1 LKIRYNICLV
11 VRCGFNA
18 KHKIE
23 KKTIMKN
30 QILDI
35 AVGAVTIAVGYVI
48 GSMIY
53 NKMKAGSATST
64 STMNSMSTTTTP
76 TM

>member
-1 LKIRYNICLV
+1 
-11 VRCGFNA
+11 
-18 KHKIE
+18 
-23 KKTIMKN
+23 MKN

-48 GSMIY
+48 GSMIFE
-53 NKMKAGSATST
+53 KMKSSATTSST
-64 STMNSMSTTTTP
+64 PSSMSSMSSSMGTTTT

>member
-1 LKIRYNICLV
+1 
-11 VRCGFNA
+11 
-18 KHKIE
+18 
-23 KKTIMKN
+23 MKN

-48 GSMIY
+48 GSMVY

-64 STMNSMSTTTTP
+64 SSMTSMSSSTP
-76 TM
+76 M

>member
-1 LKIRYNICLV
+1 
-11 VRCGFNA
+11 
-18 KHKIE
+18 
-23 KKTIMKN
+23 MKN

-53 NKMKAGSATST
+53 NKMKAGSVTSE
-64 STMNSMSTTTTP
+64 SSMNSMSTATTT
-76 TM
+76 TNM

>member
-1 LKIRYNICLV
+1 
-11 VRCGFNA
+11 
-18 KHKIE
+18 
-23 KKTIMKN
+23 MKN

-53 NKMKAGSATST
+53 DKMKAGSATSA
-64 STMNSMSTTTTP
+64 SSMNSMSESTP
-76 TM
+76 PIV

>member
-1 LKIRYNICLV
+1 
-11 VRCGFNA
+11 
-18 KHKIE
+18 
-23 KKTIMKN
+23 MKN

-53 NKMKAGSATST
+53 EKMKAGSATSA
-64 STMNSMSTTTTP
+64 SSMNSMSTSTSASTP
-76 TM
+76 M

>member
-1 LKIRYNICLV
+1 VCSSPQI
-11 VRCGFNA
+11 
-18 KHKIE
+18 KIE

-48 GSMIY
+48 GSMIFD
-53 NKMKAGSATST
+53 KMKSSATTSST
-64 STMNSMSTTTTP
+64 PSSMSSMSSSMGTTTT

>member
-1 LKIRYNICLV
+1 
-11 VRCGFNA
+11 
-18 KHKIE
+18 
-23 KKTIMKN
+23 MKN

-53 NKMKAGSATST
+53 EKMKAGSATSASSMNT
-64 STMNSMSTTTTP
+64 SNGTP
-76 TM
+76 IM

>member
-11 VRCGFNA
+11 VRCVFNA

-48 GSMIY
+48 GSMVY

-64 STMNSMSTTTTP
+64 SSMTSMSSSTP
-76 TM
+76 M